1 MFALH
6 KTEGKPT
13 DEQGENSEEKEQPK
27 STNTVLLGKRS
38 CGIIVFTIQMIAVL
52 VMSATY
58 LGTAGCL
65 IETGGKLEPQNPK

>member
-13 DEQGENSEEKEQPK
+13 DEQGENSEKKEHPT
-27 STNTVLLGKRS
+27 STNTVLLG
-38 CGIIVFTIQMIAVL
+38 GIIALTILMIVVL

-65 IETGGKLEPQNPK
+65 IEPGGKLESQNPK